1 MSFTQSEL
9 QALFANLTGKP
20 QAAGLS
26 PGNRQQENLA
36 HGPSNSPGHSQRL
49 PQYAPPSVSSPLFSP
64 PVAGTPPHHGSD
76 IISPNVSTPRNEP
89 SVQTVSNSN
98 RTAQLLNLLK
108 VSNAAPGGIAPKTQD
123 LAGESSGF
131 TKQGAASSEQNQ
143 NGHTRGIS
151 ASDLVASFMAKPTPE
166 RVAVSGSPS
175 MSQNQPVEDAQEMLL
190 RLLNRPKPQQN
201 QSPEGQPVASP
212 PEPIE
217 PHVPEKEDVGVRKS
231 SPVRTFGTRE
241 SRETTPF
248 EPPKPQPPVQGSIF
262 SYVNPFE
269 QLAAASPRPRS
280 SQANRT
286 GSAQAVPVT
295 DVHKG
300 KEREM
305 KPSNGLT
312 RPREEFD
319 SQSKADQAGG
329 QGSPPEKKLKTKE
342 SVPEALGGVAEK
354 VDTEVKAA
362 LAALAQT
369 VNEEQV
375 TKKVEDK
382 TEELQQSA
390 TKIAKEAEKAGG
402 GVPEELE
409 KEPTG
414 NIPVKPVDG
423 AKEEEDLVD
432 SWENET
438 ERVVPVYSF
447 PLKPFVSITWKGVT
461 TDPLSVRD
469 DGFMDIARLKKPF
482 DQLDR
487 SLTSANAEYI
497 VYALSKNG
505 GMRIIRQDDGRDRQV
520 FRSSNDRI
528 FNVALC
534 RAGSTP
540 PEGKEEA
547 VLGIGVSG
555 SVYWASLSNGEDNL
569 FERDALD
576 TQSLILPP
584 FPASDEN
591 TSGGQLKT
599 RARPSSRHPEFFAI
613 GRGKSIHVVWPK
625 AAMSPKYG
633 VSGVDCKVDTEKFYK
648 ERALK
653 ISTGKAGKDFVFS
666 DDDTVIVSLDKTGR
680 MRFWD
685 IHDMIDASPGASKP
699 DIRVPLLTLVTG
711 TPNEKSWPTSVLF
724 IDKSR
729 PYLKMCAMRYML
741 VGFRQNH
748 TLQLWDLGLGKAV
761 QEINFPHEKES
772 DAICSVAYHPS
783 SGIIVVGHPTRNS
796 IYFIHLSAPRY
807 ALPPMSQSAYI
818 QCVVDKDEKVFGPQS
833 TACMS
838 GIRELSFGSRGQ
850 LRSLELLPLAKS
862 FSSQRSVEDDTGLFE
877 LYVMHSRGVTC
888 LNIKKA
894 DLGWSTD
901 NKILKHVNSLENGL
915 IELKDLQT
923 LSSQPD
929 EQSVS
934 GEATSSVMGNNK
946 EAAKKPE
953 VVAEKPP
960 SSQSPRSES
969 PAKEG
974 KKKTQQ
980 ATPTTASLE
989 PASSEKPEKKKKKK
1003 GAAENGTKA
1012 KEVIEAPQA
1021 LANGDVQQETEPAKA
1036 VKTSLVEK
1044 SQVEKLHLS
1053 AIVPMTDTSTDVWA
1067 KGINDVKEALSA
1079 EFSKCLNHE
1088 LGGFYDRFSEDRR
1101 SQDDLSKARQDAML
1115 RLVSS
1120 TLSENVEKSLAR
1132 IISDNIQSTVVPTI
1146 RNVTAASLEKKV
1158 AEELSKNLR
1167 ATIPQSISNVFPDAV
1182 TRSLQA
1188 PNTLKCLSELV
1199 APAVVKSVE
1208 SELNNAVR
1216 NKIMPTIKNEF
1227 TRTAE
1232 KLVTDVEQML
1242 ASKINQFETQRMTD
1256 SFKIEQLT
1264 TQVNSLVQ
1272 VISTMAASQTKFQG
1286 EILEMS
1292 RRFEEMQV
1300 AAQEPRAAA
1309 PGPVVEE
1316 RPSPEL
1322 SPEEAELREITR
1334 LMEAGDYEE
1343 ASVKWLQSSH
1353 QAELFDNLFVNYGS
1367 DYLTTLSPLLSLSVS
1382 AAVTSSL
1389 ETNVSERLD
1398 WLKQVFRTVNIHDPD
1413 IAQVVP
1419 QIMDVLIGRLQNL
1432 YMSIAQHSPHDPILP
1447 KIPPLTRWARDLKEA
1462 NGY

>member
-1 MSFTQSEL
+1 MSFKQSEL
-9 QALFANLTGKP
+9 QALFAKLTGKP

-36 HGPSNSPGHSQRL
+36 HGPAHSPGHSQRL

-64 PVAGTPPHHGSD
+64 PVAGTPPHHGFD

-286 GSAQAVPVT
+286 SSAQAVPVT

-342 SVPEALGGVAEK
+342 SMPEALGSVAEK

-390 TKIAKEAEKAGG
+390 TKIAKEAEQAGG

-423 AKEEEDLVD
+423 TKEEEDLVD

-438 ERVVPVYSF
+438 E
-447 PLKPFVSITWKGVT
+447 
-461 TDPLSVRD
+461 
-469 DGFMDIARLKKPF
+469 
-482 DQLDR
+482 Q
-487 SLTSANAEYI
+487 
-497 VYALSKNG
+497 
-505 GMRIIRQDDGRDRQV
+505 
-520 FRSSNDRI
+520 
-528 FNVALC
+528 
-534 RAGSTP
+534 
-540 PEGKEEA
+540 
-547 VLGIGVSG
+547 
-555 SVYWASLSNGEDNL
+555 DNL

-591 TSGGQLKT
+591 TSGGQLRT

-633 VSGVDCKVDTEKFYK
+633 VSGVDRKVDTEKFYK

-818 QCVVDKDEKVFGPQS
+818 QGVVDRDEKVFGPQS

-901 NKILKHVNSLENGL
+901 NKILKHVSSLENGL

-980 ATPTTASLE
+980 ATLTTASLE

-1021 LANGDVQQETEPAKA
+1021 LANGDVQQDNEPAKA

-1188 PNTLKCLSELV
+1188 PNTLKSLSELV

-1242 ASKINQFETQRMTD
+1242 ASKINQFETQRITD
-1256 SFKIEQLT
+1256 SVKIEQLT

-1300 AAQEPRAAA
+1300 AAQEQRAAA

-1353 QAELFDNLFVNYGS
+1353 QAELFDKLFVKYSS

-1389 ETNVSERLD
+1389 ETNVSARLD
-1398 WLKQVFRTVNIHDPD
+1398 WLKQVFRTVNIQDPD